1 MRRPPQRCGY
11 RGRERE
17 KGEGEEREGERE
29 RARERHMSTPEP
41 LSVSLLSDHRPFAKA
56 AAAAAARAAAART
69 ARFECARPNRRA
81 TKTRGEEENDDDRM
95 RGTLMQF
102 PECVCVCV
110 CVCVCARA
118 CVCVCMCVDVS
129 INVGRGVS
137 LTRCAWRVS
146 KRQSHAARHRTRHMA
161 CVFGADSRGDRE
173 RPAEAQT
180 GRGETRKR
188 RAVNSALRRSVASI
202 APTRERERREK
213 RGRKGD
219 RGRNDEHGP

>member
-110 CVCVCARA
+110 CVCVCARVR
-118 CVCVCMCVDVS
+118 VCVYVCGCEYKRGPRRFVDAM
-129 INVGRGVS
+129 R
-137 LTRCAWRVS
+137 
-146 KRQSHAARHRTRHMA
+146 MA
-161 CVFGADSRGDRE
+161 CFQKAVARSPPSHTAHGLCVRGRQPRRQRAPGGSANRQRRDTQTQGGQQCAAPQCCVNRAD
-173 RPAEAQT
+173 
-180 GRGETRKR
+180 
-188 RAVNSALRRSVASI
+188 
-202 APTRERERREK
+202 TREGEEREEREK
-213 RGRKGD
+213 RRQREK
-219 RGRNDEHGP
+219 